1 MKSRDY
7 SYAVAWS
14 DEDKTFIGRVT
25 ELPSV
30 TAHGRTPEAALR
42 EIMTVVGEIIAE
54 LKEAGEQVPEPI
66 GKRKY
71 SGKFVLRLPVSLH
84 RDLALEAA
92 REGISLN
99 QLIALKL
106 RQAHGG

>member
-1 MKSRDY
+1 MKARDY
-7 SYAVAWS
+7 TYSVAWS
-14 DEDKTFIGRVT
+14 DEDKVFIGRVV
-25 ELPSV
+25 EFPSV

-42 EIMTVVGEIIAE
+42 EIMAVVGDCITEMQ
-54 LKEAGEQVPEPI
+54 EASEPVPEPI
-66 GKRKY
+66 GRRKY

-92 REGISLN
+92 REGVSLN

-106 RQAHGG
+106 RQAHGS